1 MSLIVKRACRLCQL
15 KTLFPT
21 ENPHLDPRERCFFES
36 DEVGLHDLN
45 VISIAVQDTSS

>member
-1 MSLIVKRACRLCQL
+1 LEGAQASDGFALV
-15 KTLFPT
+15 
-21 ENPHLDPRERCFFES
+21 ELDPRECCFFES